1 MNGKA
6 WMLPSSY
13 FYEYE
18 LLGKELT
25 TFLQTSA
32 LFSGDWG
39 ATRHKIL
46 VGVDYRTSGNLGE
59 GKIFDPFN
67 PPYRSLSEDFATQ
80 RERAFKDVPF
90 MHHLGAYVEEN
101 FSVDILQRKL
111 EVVAGVRFDKVFGL
125 KGDFAPRINASYEI
139 LPGAL
144 SIRGGYG
151 VTLKSPSL
159 GYLYPDNAYFD
170 ILNFNN
176 LGQSGFSEAQQFR

>member
-1 MNGKA
+1 MPFGKLYNKKTFFEDQATNADWTYSTSKTDGAILSSFPGVDIYDEDGNKVTNIGPEDMNGKA

-90 MHHLGAYVEEN
+90 H
-101 FSVDILQRKL
+101 
-111 EVVAGVRFDKVFGL
+111 
-125 KGDFAPRINASYEI
+125 APSGS
-139 LPGAL
+139 LC
-144 SIRGGYG
+144 RGE
-151 VTLKSPSL
+151 LFL
-159 GYLYPDNAYFD
+159 
-170 ILNFNN
+170 
-176 LGQSGFSEAQQFR
+176 